1 MPSPDFSHDLGYGNI
16 PGELTPFYAEGGNK
30 RKLQTPSRADP
41 TSPAPG
47 RTLTCWALSL
57 LGGGGVA
64 LLPQVIPTTYSHF
77 LSLQLPP
84 SPRPGPANPLAE
96 INTITSL
103 CAECFRG
110 IPPSLGFLPK

>member
-16 PGELTPFYAEGGNK
+16 PGELTPFYAEGGDK

-41 TSPAPG
+41 ISPAPG

-57 LGGGGVA
+57 LGGEGW
-64 LLPQVIPTTYSHF
+64 LSFPRLFQQHIHIF
-77 LSLQLPP
+77 SLQLPP
-84 SPRPGPANPLAE
+84 SPRPRPANPLAE